1 MDDSALIAS
10 AASGDELA
18 FELLVRRHTD
28 SVWRVA
34 RSLLHDNAAAEE
46 AVQDTFLKA
55 YRALGRFRPGAPVRT
70 WLLVICH
77 RTCIDQLRTRRAGV
91 VSLDELRQ
99 VRSRQVSPDFQMA
112 FRSAME
118 ALPARQRQ
126 AFALVA
132 VLGYNRD
139 EAAEIANVPASTM
152 RSRMQRARALL
163 AEALSDA
170 PAIEEHR
177 G

>member
-55 YRALGRFRPGAPVRT
+55 YRALGRFRSGASART

-91 VSLDELRQ
+91 VSLDERRE
-99 VRSRQVSPDFQMA
+99 VRSRQASPDFHMA

-118 ALPARQRQ
+118 ALPVEQRQ

-132 VLGYNRD
+132 VLGYNRE
-139 EAAEIANVPASTM
+139 EAAEIAHVPASTM
-152 RSRMQRARALL
+152 RSRVQRARSLL
-163 AEALSDA
+163 AEAMSDV
-170 PAIEEHR
+170 PATEEYR

>member
-1 MDDSALIAS
+1 MDDTALIAS
-10 AASGDELA
+10 AAGGDDLA
-18 FELLVRRHTD
+18 FELLIRRHTD
-28 SVWRVA
+28 AVWRLA
-34 RSLLHDNAAAEE
+34 RSLLHDNPAAEE

-77 RTCIDQLRTRRAGV
+77 RTCIDQLRTRQANV
-91 VSLDELRQ
+91 VSLDERRAA
-99 VRSRQVSPDFQMA
+99 RSPQMSTEFRMA

-118 ALPARQRQ
+118 DLPEQHRR

-132 VLGYNRD
+132 VLGYSRE
-139 EAAEIANVPASTM
+139 EAAEIARVPASTM
-152 RSRMQRARALL
+152 RSRVQRARALL

-170 PAIEEHR
+170 SAAEEHR